1 MCVIYT
7 GISVYAGCVGRR
19 QHRSQPVQGRTVRG
33 KAKEVGWGQF
43 VDFGIKGKKM
53 VVEEYES

>member
-1 MCVIYT
+1 MCVIYR

-53 VVEEYES
+53 VVGV